1 MTTTSE
7 LVPDLVDG
15 YLTFLGYADRPAPT
29 VASLVELHQRHLAR
43 VPYENL
49 EIMLGRPPSVA
60 PLDSLARVGRVGRA
74 GYCFHQNGALEVALR
89 ELGFAVERRHG
100 HVWTSEDDRHT
111 GVLNHLVLVVT
122 GLPTDDNPGG
132 EWWPDVGLGDA
143 LGDPLPLVVGEYEQ
157 GGFDYALTEVRDD
170 GWSFLADR
178 TGSFTGVEVSGVPT
192 DAEIAERHAS
202 LSTPPDGRFATVLVV
217 QRRMPEHVDV
227 VRGCLSHRITPGG
240 QTEVELTSY
249 DAWRSAIEDGCG
261 LSLAEVDDAELR
273 ALFDRQL
280 AAHRTYMETPMSDD
294 LLDIADELY
303 GLPLADFTPARDAKA
318 KELKGTD
325 LAAPVKALKKP
336 TMAAWVVNMLVRHET
351 EQVDQ
356 VLAVGAALRDAA
368 QSLDGKELRELTKQR
383 RQLTAAVT
391 TRARGVAGSLGTKV
405 TQAVADQVES
415 TLTAAMLDPDC
426 ARGLRSGLL
435 VTHLTSTGLGESAA
449 GAAVALPEALGFA
462 ASSAPAPAEQPV
474 GRPDL
479 KVVPDPDAEAKKLAA
494 AQAAMEAAEAVEESA
509 RATYDEAERAVT
521 ELEARSLQV
530 QGEIEERRRQI
541 AELEET
547 AEEVE
552 EELDEA
558 EDARTEARTSL
569 RKAEQ
574 AREQAETALDRLRK
588 KR

>member
-1 MTTTSE
+1 
-7 LVPDLVDG
+7 
-15 YLTFLGYADRPAPT
+15 
-29 VASLVELHQRHLAR
+29 
-43 VPYENL
+43 
-49 EIMLGRPPSVA
+49 
-60 PLDSLARVGRVGRA
+60 
-74 GYCFHQNGALEVALR
+74 
-89 ELGFAVERRHG
+89 
-100 HVWTSEDDRHT
+100 
-111 GVLNHLVLVVT
+111 
-122 GLPTDDNPGG
+122 
-132 EWWPDVGLGDA
+132 
-143 LGDPLPLVVGEYEQ
+143 
-157 GGFDYALTEVRDD
+157 
-170 GWSFLADR
+170 
-178 TGSFTGVEVSGVPT
+178 
-192 DAEIAERHAS
+192 
-202 LSTPPDGRFATVLVV
+202 
-217 QRRMPEHVDV
+217 
-227 VRGCLSHRITPGG
+227 
-240 QTEVELTSY
+240 
-249 DAWRSAIEDGCG
+249 
-261 LSLAEVDDAELR
+261 
-273 ALFDRQL
+273 
-280 AAHRTYMETPMSDD
+280 MSDD

-569 RKAEQ
+569 AQGRAGPRAGGDRVGPAAQEALASEASGRRGCRRGAGGGS
-574 AREQAETALDRLRK
+574 ARPPGRPRRPAVASRAPAALAPPRTTVSRAGGG
-588 KR
+588 RGRWPATSAPRAGRRPATTPTSRPGRR

>member
-1 MTTTSE
+1 
-7 LVPDLVDG
+7 
-15 YLTFLGYADRPAPT
+15 
-29 VASLVELHQRHLAR
+29 
-43 VPYENL
+43 
-49 EIMLGRPPSVA
+49 
-60 PLDSLARVGRVGRA
+60 
-74 GYCFHQNGALEVALR
+74 
-89 ELGFAVERRHG
+89 
-100 HVWTSEDDRHT
+100 
-111 GVLNHLVLVVT
+111 
-122 GLPTDDNPGG
+122 
-132 EWWPDVGLGDA
+132 
-143 LGDPLPLVVGEYEQ
+143 
-157 GGFDYALTEVRDD
+157 
-170 GWSFLADR
+170 
-178 TGSFTGVEVSGVPT
+178 
-192 DAEIAERHAS
+192 
-202 LSTPPDGRFATVLVV
+202 
-217 QRRMPEHVDV
+217 
-227 VRGCLSHRITPGG
+227 
-240 QTEVELTSY
+240 
-249 DAWRSAIEDGCG
+249 
-261 LSLAEVDDAELR
+261 
-273 ALFDRQL
+273 
-280 AAHRTYMETPMSDD
+280 MSDD

-368 QSLDGKELRELTKQR
+368 QSLDGKELARAHQAAASADRGRHHPGSRGGRVARHQGHPGGRRPGRVDPDGGHARPRLCPGAAQR
-383 RQLTAAVT
+383 PPGHAPDEHGPRGV
-391 TRARGVAGSLGTKV
+391 RGRCGRRPARGAGLRRVLGTTPV
-405 TQAVADQVES
+405 PS
-415 TLTAAMLDPDC
+415 NP
-426 ARGLRSGLL
+426 
-435 VTHLTSTGLGESAA
+435 SA
-449 GAAVALPEALGFA
+449 
-462 ASSAPAPAEQPV
+462 
-474 GRPDL
+474 RPDL